1 MRRKIR
7 IFFTVYMTVV
17 LVMFRIQTVIKK
29 TCVEKNGKIANKIIC
44 FLVWRYRF
52 VHRIVGGNKQTG
64 VQMHLNN
71 NHQINQGIAPGKIP
85 CKQEIKRNKPTDNY
99 G

>member
-1 MRRKIR
+1 
-7 IFFTVYMTVV
+7 VV
-17 LVMFRIQTVIKK
+17 LVMFSIQTVIKK

-44 FLVWRYRF
+44 LLVRRYCS
-52 VHRIVGGNKQTG
+52 VHSIMGSNKQTG
-64 VQMHLNN
+64 VQMHLKN

-85 CKQEIKRNKPTDNY
+85 CKQEIKGNKPTDNY